1 MDDTLHIR
9 EERRR
14 VLQEELDGA
23 KTQAERNRLGQFATP
38 ALLAF
43 DILASA
49 KRLLPQGQ
57 NIRFFDPAFGTGSFY
72 SALLRVFP
80 GNRIVVA
87 EGYEIDPHY
96 GAPTASL
103 WADTNLRLHV
113 EDFTRAEAPGP
124 QRQCNLLICNPPYV
138 RHHHVINGE
147 KSRLR
152 KKTLRVSGILIGG

>member
-14 VLQEELDGA
+14 VLQAELDAA

-38 ALLAF
+38 ASLAL
-43 DILASA
+43 DILTSA
-49 KRLLPQGQ
+49 KSPLPQGQ
-57 NIRFFDPAFGTGSFY
+57 NISFLDPAFGTGAFY

-80 GNRIVVA
+80 GNHLVAA

-113 EDFTRAEAPGP
+113 EDFTRAEAPG
-124 QRQCNLLICNPPYV
+124 
-138 RHHHVINGE
+138 
-147 KSRLR
+147 
-152 KKTLRVSGILIGG
+152 